1 MEPLILAWLA
11 PYLGTLLVMLLK
23 DRGWKAKSAVA
34 ILSILTAALAATAA
48 AWRVVEAGETIRWAV
63 EWVPSLSVDIGV
75 YFDGLSSLMALVVS
89 WLSFLIAVYSYEYME
104 HEEGQTRYW
113 IFFTFFV
120 GSMML
125 LVLSDNL
132 LTMFI
137 GWEGTGLASYSLI
150 GHWFSDEEEHWV
162 GDPGRK
168 ALGKQMWFEPSH
180 SGLRALVF
188 TRLGDVGLIVGIA
201 TLHIAAGSTM
211 FAAIAG
217 GKWAPLL
224 ARSGVLLFFLWM
236 LFLGAMAKSAQFPF
250 HEWLVTAMTGPTS
263 VSALIHAATM
273 VKAGVYFFLRF
284 APFLVAAAYVLQG
297 AVPGGAHTVA
307 AFLQWMALI
316 GGFTAFMLA
325 TMALVSRELKLI
337 LAFSTASQLG
347 YMFLGAAAGTLVEGG
362 MGGMYTGFAHLA
374 SHAIFKATLFLAAGA
389 VIHAVH
395 SRFIDDMGG
404 LWEKMKI
411 TATSFILASLS
422 LAGLPPFM
430 GYWTKDEIIHISFQG
445 ALWVPAIL
453 SWVTAGLTAAYIA
466 RAFTRVFFGD
476 KHWHVKEPHEPG
488 PYMWAPY
495 LTLGSLSLLLGIAWP
510 LIAPTVEETLK
521 HSMGVAALEVTL
533 APHLE
538 APLVPESTLL
548 LALTALLATI
558 YIYGVKRADLYA
570 AAVKSRAWA
579 ALHAFL
585 YDRWYVNSIYYWV
598 FVDGTKA
605 LATLLKKYFDQ
616 LVIDNFY
623 HKALPAATLWAVNFT
638 ANVLEKDWDAL
649 LHKHLVDAFKKAW
662 RAFRSLQTGQL
673 SDYIAYM
680 WIGISLVVLL
690 LCLVMGCKP

>member
-11 PYLGTLLVMLLK
+11 PYIGTALLIPLK
-23 DRGWKAKSAVA
+23 DKGWKAKSAVA
-34 ILSILTAALAATAA
+34 ILSILVAALASTLA
-48 AWRVVEAGETIRWAV
+48 AWHVVETGETIRWMAK
-63 EWVPSLSVDIGV
+63 WVPSLSVDVGV

-89 WLSFLIAVYSYEYME
+89 WLSFLIAVYSYDYMR

-180 SGLRALVF
+180 SGLRALIF

-201 TLHIAAGSTM
+201 TLHIVAGSTM

-217 GKWAPLL
+217 GEWAAPL

-284 APFLVAAAYVLQG
+284 APFLVAAAYVLDT
-297 AVPGGAHTVA
+297 AVPGGAHTIA
-307 AFLQWMALI
+307 AFLQWMAII

-362 MGGMYTGFAHLA
+362 VGGIYTGFAHLA

-411 TATSFILASLS
+411 TAIAFILASLS

-430 GYWTKDEIIHISFQG
+430 GYWTKDEIIHLSFKG
-445 ALWVPAIL
+445 ALWLPAAL

-466 RAFTRVFFGD
+466 RAFTRVFFGE
-476 KHWHVKEPHEPG
+476 KHWHVEEPHEPR

-495 LTLGSLSLLLGIAWP
+495 LILGAASLLLGLAWP
-510 LIAPTVEETLK
+510 AIAPALEETLA
-521 HSMGVAALEVTL
+521 HSLGVGELEVHL

-538 APLVPESTLL
+538 APLVPEATLL

-558 YIYGVKRADLYA
+558 YLYAVKRVSPYRLAER
-570 AAVKSRAWA
+570 SRALMI
-579 ALHAFL
+579 LHGFL
-585 YDRWYVNSIYYWV
+585 YDRWYLNSIYYLV
-598 FVDGTKA
+598 FVDGTA
-605 LATLLKKYFDQ
+605 RLAGLLRRYVND
-616 LVIDNFY
+616 LVIDGFY
-623 HKALPAATLWAVNFT
+623 HRLIPRTVEALMALTSG
-638 ANVLEKDWDAL
+638 VLEKTWDEL
-649 LHKHLVDAFKKAW
+649 LHRRLVRAFKRAW
-662 RAFRSLQTGQL
+662 AAFKTLQTGCL
-673 SDYIAYM
+673 SHYIAYM
-680 WIGISLVVLL
+680 WIGISILVIIACILSR
-690 LCLVMGCKP
+690 CMP